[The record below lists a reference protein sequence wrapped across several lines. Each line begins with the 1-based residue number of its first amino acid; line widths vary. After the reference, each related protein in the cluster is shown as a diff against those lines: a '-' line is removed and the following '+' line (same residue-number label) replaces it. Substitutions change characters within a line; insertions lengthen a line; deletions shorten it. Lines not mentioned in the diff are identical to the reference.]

1 MAFNIGPYGGGA
13 SNRIKAQQPSR
24 RPNYGRP
31 MMQSPMG
38 PASGAR
44 PFGIG
49 PMPTPNRG
57 GGMPVSS
64 PMPVNKPMPFLGG
77 EGGIGTP
84 GQQPLEENQLWRT
97 YNRLLGGQMAPRM
110 LL

>member
-1 MAFNIGPYGGGA
+1 MGPYGGA

-31 MMQSPMG
+31 MMQSPTMG
-38 PASGAR
+38 PSSGAQ
-44 PFGIG
+44 PFGMG

-57 GGMPVSS
+57 GGMPTSNTGGMPPIAM
-64 PMPVNKPMPFLGG
+64 PMGSQ
-77 EGGIGTP
+77 GIGTP

-110 LL
+110 LF